1 MRKWVMFHK
10 FHIQSATGPYGID
23 SYVIDSKSIFP
34 ATIQL
39 DPISS
44 ATPNATQ
51 VYSFGNI

>member
-1 MRKWVMFHK
+1 MFHK

-34 ATIQL
+34 ATIEL